1 MVTLY
6 TGNKQVEITYANG
19 DTLPFDTI
27 AGIGYRPGKLLII
40 WADYTMKQVDNPADA
55 YKHIACPGRFDIDI
69 E

>member
-1 MVTLY
+1 MVTMY
-6 TGNKQVEITYANG
+6 TGNKKVYITYSNG
-19 DTLPFDTI
+19 IIRRFDNI
-27 AGIGYRPGKLLII
+27 AGIGYYPGKLLII

>member
-6 TGNKQVEITYANG
+6 TSNKQVEITYANG
-19 DTLPFDTI
+19 DTVPFDNI
-27 AGIGYRPGKLLII
+27 VGIGYRPGKLLII
-40 WADYTMKQVDNPADA
+40 WGDYTTKQVYNPADV